1 MLWQGLSQVEV
12 LKHKQQFGDN
22 SLPEKEPITPFGLL
36 LNQFKSPLIYILLL
50 VVVVSLLFRENLDAM
65 LVSAVILLDVFMGFI
80 QEYSAQ
86 NTLKKL
92 QKIVKNSIFMI
103 RDGQRQQIETKN
115 LVPDDIVLL
124 GSGDKVP
131 ADCQV
136 LEGSVFVSEAI
147 LTGEEELIEKIAERK
162 KNSLYMGTV
171 VLSGRC
177 TAKVIKI
184 GLQTEIGKIGI
195 DLTAIKETET
205 PLQIRLKKLSRQIA
219 IFVSII
225 GLLIFVLGVTTNHPL
240 WEMIRFSLLL
250 SVAAIPEGLPIAV
263 TVILSLGMN
272 RILKRQGLV
281 KKLLS
286 IETLGS
292 TSVICT
298 DKTGTITEGI
308 MRVVN
313 VETNN
318 LSRLLYG
325 LTILNTQRNSID
337 IAIWKYLQKTLK
349 RDPQTTLDR
358 VHILHEEIFESEKKY
373 SLSIVDNSH
382 QKDSF
387 ILGAPEIVL
396 AFCSDKEARKQAI
409 LSQFYQ
415 WTKDGL
421 RVVGLISK
429 KGTQK
434 AKTGYHW
441 LGLIGIED
449 PVRKGV
455 KEAIV
460 KAGQAG
466 ISVKIVTGDFRFTAE
481 KVAANIGLKIFPQSI
496 MEGEA
501 LEKISITELKKSV
514 SRINLFCRVSPHQ
527 KMKIVKALQSRRE
540 IVAMTGDGVN
550 DVLALKKADIGVVV
564 GTASDVAKETG
575 DLILLNN
582 NFKTIVEAC
591 EEGRVIYQNII
602 KVVGY
607 TLSNSLVEVILIVGA
622 MIFDLPFPL
631 TIIQLLFLH
640 LICDGP
646 PDIALGFEPA
656 DPHIMDEKPRNP
668 QKDHILSWPMLFL
681 VFAISATAGIIS
693 LLIFNKQ
700 LGIEGLDNA
709 RTMVFATIGTID
721 LIYIFSYKNL
731 SRPVYRIK
739 ELLNNKVLIFSVL
752 YGFSLLT
759 FALYTPFGQKLLNV
773 VPLKISLW
781 PVVML
786 VALSTVAWVELIKK
800 IKNLSTS

>member
-1 MLWQGLSQVEV
+1 MLWQGLSQDEF
-12 LKHKQQFGDN
+12 LNRKKQYGDN

-50 VVVVSLLFRENLDAM
+50 VVVVSLIFRENLDAL

-92 QKIVKNSIFMI
+92 QKIVKNSIFVI

-308 MRVVN
+308 M
-313 VETNN
+313 
-318 LSRLLYG
+318 
-325 LTILNTQRNSID
+325 
-337 IAIWKYLQKTLK
+337 
-349 RDPQTTLDR
+349 
-358 VHILHEEIFESEKKY
+358 
-373 SLSIVDNSH
+373 
-382 QKDSF
+382 
-387 ILGAPEIVL
+387 
-396 AFCSDKEARKQAI
+396 
-409 LSQFYQ
+409 
-415 WTKDGL
+415 
-421 RVVGLISK
+421 
-429 KGTQK
+429 
-434 AKTGYHW
+434 
-441 LGLIGIED
+441 
-449 PVRKGV
+449 
-455 KEAIV
+455 
-460 KAGQAG
+460 
-466 ISVKIVTGDFRFTAE
+466 
-481 KVAANIGLKIFPQSI
+481 
-496 MEGEA
+496 
-501 LEKISITELKKSV
+501 
-514 SRINLFCRVSPHQ
+514 
-527 KMKIVKALQSRRE
+527 
-540 IVAMTGDGVN
+540 
-550 DVLALKKADIGVVV
+550 
-564 GTASDVAKETG
+564 
-575 DLILLNN
+575 
-582 NFKTIVEAC
+582 
-591 EEGRVIYQNII
+591 
-602 KVVGY
+602 
-607 TLSNSLVEVILIVGA
+607 
-622 MIFDLPFPL
+622 
-631 TIIQLLFLH
+631 
-640 LICDGP
+640 
-646 PDIALGFEPA
+646 
-656 DPHIMDEKPRNP
+656 
-668 QKDHILSWPMLFL
+668 
-681 VFAISATAGIIS
+681 
-693 LLIFNKQ
+693 
-700 LGIEGLDNA
+700 
-709 RTMVFATIGTID
+709 
-721 LIYIFSYKNL
+721 
-731 SRPVYRIK
+731 
-739 ELLNNKVLIFSVL
+739 
-752 YGFSLLT
+752 
-759 FALYTPFGQKLLNV
+759 
-773 VPLKISLW
+773 
-781 PVVML
+781 
-786 VALSTVAWVELIKK
+786 
-800 IKNLSTS
+800 